1 MIGNHDPIKSGIFIT
16 FSGNCKQALS
26 FYQSC
31 FGGHLQF
38 ETFEKELQGFTP
50 LPVISGS
57 LVAERIVIYGSD
69 LVHNE
74 GRIPGNYLSIYLH
87 CENSDFRKELISKL
101 EPAKTDLSDGNDD
114 ALKLIE
120 VIDAFGVR
128 WILGINS

>member
-1 MIGNHDPIKSGIFIT
+1 MGDHDRLKSGIFIT

-31 FGGHLQF
+31 FGGRLQL
-38 ETFEKELQGFTP
+38 ETFEKELQGYSP

-57 LVAERIVIYGSD
+57 LVSERIVIYGSD

-87 CENSDFRKELISKL
+87 CENSDLRKELISKL
-101 EPAKTDLSDGNDD
+101 EPAKAYLSEGEDD

-128 WILGINS
+128 WILGINP